1 MASEFRKPRCIK
13 IPAQPLLTVD
23 PLSNLL
29 LPLFSCSAF
38 WRPFPVQLQ
47 GSAFQL
53 SGAHVLFS
61 HQGSASFRLSGAHF
75 LFSLHGSASFQLFLA
90 PASCSASWLH
100 ILFNPLPAYSIEIVL
115 ELGFGS

>member
-47 GSAFQL
+47 GSA
-53 SGAHVLFS
+53 
-61 HQGSASFRLSGAHF
+61 SFRLSGAHF
-75 LFSLHGSASFQLFLA
+75 LFSLHGSASFQFFLA

-100 ILFNPLPAYSIEIVL
+100 ILFNPLPAYSREIVL